1 MLPTLLTLG
10 NAACGFGS
18 IAIVAKI
25 GVEADSGNRLF
36 LAALLILAG
45 MLFDMLDGQVARW
58 TKQTSQLGAQLDSLC
73 DVISFAVA
81 PPLLMLAFT
90 KFHDFYYSRVFWV
103 IGVLY
108 VLCAVL
114 RLARFNL
121 ETGDDDSHRSFT
133 GLPSPAAAGT
143 IASMV
148 MAMPGLTQLTDETM
162 PPFAQ
167 QLGHLLTGVAVTGLP
182 LVTLATAC
190 LMVSRIRYPHTFN
203 LMLRGRRT
211 FRHLLQVVIAIV
223 VIIAI
228 PELAIPVVF
237 VCYVAIPPARSF
249 WTKFL
254 AHRAARLLR

>member
-18 IAIVAKI
+18 IAIVAQVAKV
-25 GVEADSGNRLF
+25 GVETDWSDQMF
-36 LAALLILAG
+36 VAALLILAA

-90 KFHDFYYSRVFWV
+90 KSHAFYLPRLFWV

-148 MAMPGLTQLTDETM
+148 ILTRLTDETM
-162 PPFAQ
+162 SAFMQ
-167 QLGHLLTGVAVTGLP
+167 QLGALLTRVAVTGLP

-190 LMVSRIRYPHTFN
+190 LMVSRIQYPHTFN

-211 FRHLLQVVIAIV
+211 FWHLLQVVIAIV
-223 VIIAI
+223 VTIGI

-237 VCYVAIPPARSF
+237 VCYVAIPPMRSF

-254 AHRAARLLR
+254 ADRAARLLR